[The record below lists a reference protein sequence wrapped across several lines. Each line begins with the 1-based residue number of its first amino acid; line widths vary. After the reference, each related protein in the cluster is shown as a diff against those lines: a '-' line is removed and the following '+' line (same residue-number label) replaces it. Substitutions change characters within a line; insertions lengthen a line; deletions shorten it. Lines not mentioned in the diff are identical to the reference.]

1 MAGGA
6 AARAYDRVDVP
17 CALAAGRCTR
27 AARRRTAPPSRG
39 PLAAVS
45 APKQT
50 KSTNQRRRNKS
61 NKSNDTARGVGLSGP
76 AIHLKPEA
84 GSPKPEA
91 GSPKPEAR
99 RSVASYQVFADA
111 QPLHGVLGGQVVV
124 VPRVL
129 HAFLHR
135 DAQARGLLEDLA
147 KDAVPVPTA
156 AEHTVRSHAH
166 VRVVQGRSGATH
178 CIEM

>member
-39 PLAAVS
+39 PSAAVS

-61 NKSNDTARGVGLSGP
+61 NKSNKSNDTAWRVGLSGP
-76 AIHLKPEA
+76 AIRLKPEA
-84 GSPKPEA
+84 RSR
-91 GSPKPEAR
+91 KPEAR
-99 RSVASYQVFADA
+99 RSAASYQVLADA
-111 QPLHGVLGGQVVV
+111 QPLHSVLGGQVVV
-124 VPRVL
+124 VPGVL